1 MIRHSALYFF
11 YTSNTPPKEI
21 LLNTEPQ
28 DINILKSLLEN
39 KVSIKIPLKGKKR
52 MILKMVEENVD
63 ASFEKRKKEKF
74 KTNELLNSIKL
85 KFALKYIPKRIEI
98 YDNSHLSGSNP
109 TGAMVVFEN
118 GAFGKNSYRKFN
130 IVCENNDD
138 VIKIDSRTS
147 DAIALSI
154 RFNIPIFVKKDILD
168 EAGFDDDEKYS
179 EEINLTDNNFFKD
192 ENSDKSYKK
201 SKDIKKISTNNI
213 KKMLENSLQNEDYE
227 MAAKLRDELNS
238 RKSIK

>member
-1 MIRHSALYFF
+1 MELVELKIQGISYSDKTSGAFALILQETNGSRKLPIVIGGFEAQAIAIGLEKKIK
-11 YTSNTPPKEI
+11 TSRPLTHE
-21 LLNTEPQ
+21 LF
-28 DINILKSLLEN
+28 KSFA
-39 KVSIKIPLKGKKR
+39 
-52 MILKMVEENVD
+52 D
-63 ASFEKRKKEKF
+63 KF
-74 KTNELLNSIKL
+74 GIKL
-85 KFALKYIPKRIEI
+85 NHIIISKLK
-98 YDNSHLSGSNP
+98 DG
-109 TGAMVVFEN
+109 VF
-118 GAFGKNSYRKFN
+118 FSN

-138 VIKIDSRTS
+138 IIKIDSRTS

-179 EEINLTDNNFFKD
+179 EEINFADNNFFKN

>member
-1 MIRHSALYFF
+1 MELVELKIQGISYSDNTSGAFALILQETNGSRKLPIVIGGFEAQAIAIGLEKKIK
-11 YTSNTPPKEI
+11 TSRPLTHE
-21 LLNTEPQ
+21 LF
-28 DINILKSLLEN
+28 KSFA
-39 KVSIKIPLKGKKR
+39 
-52 MILKMVEENVD
+52 D
-63 ASFEKRKKEKF
+63 KF
-74 KTNELLNSIKL
+74 GIKL
-85 KFALKYIPKRIEI
+85 NHIIISKLK
-98 YDNSHLSGSNP
+98 DG
-109 TGAMVVFEN
+109 VF
-118 GAFGKNSYRKFN
+118 FSN

-154 RFNIPIFVKKDILD
+154 RFNAPIFVKKDILD

-179 EEINLTDNNFFKD
+179 EEINFTDNNFFKD
-192 ENSDKSYKK
+192 ENSNKSYIK

-227 MAAKLRDELNS
+227 MAARLRDELNS

>member
-1 MIRHSALYFF
+1 MEIVELKIQGISYSDNTSGAFALILQETNGSRKLPIVIGGFEAQAIAIGLDKKIK
-11 YTSNTPPKEI
+11 TSRPLTHE
-21 LLNTEPQ
+21 LF
-28 DINILKSLLEN
+28 KSF
-39 KVSIKIPLKGKKR
+39 
-52 MILKMVEENVD
+52 
-63 ASFEKRKKEKF
+63 AEKF
-74 KTNELLNSIKL
+74 GIKFNHVIISKL
-85 KFALKYIPKRIEI
+85 K
-98 YDNSHLSGSNP
+98 DG
-109 TGAMVVFEN
+109 VF
-118 GAFGKNSYRKFN
+118 FSN

-154 RFNIPIFVKKDILD
+154 RFKVPIFVKKDILD

-179 EEINLTDNNFFKD
+179 EEINFTDNNFFKD
-192 ENSDKSYKK
+192 ENSNKSYIK

>member
-1 MIRHSALYFF
+1 MEIVELKIQGISYSDNTSGAFALILQETNGSRKLPIVIGGFEAQAIAIGLEKKIK
-11 YTSNTPPKEI
+11 TSRPLTHE
-21 LLNTEPQ
+21 LF
-28 DINILKSLLEN
+28 KSFA
-39 KVSIKIPLKGKKR
+39 
-52 MILKMVEENVD
+52 D
-63 ASFEKRKKEKF
+63 KF
-74 KTNELLNSIKL
+74 GIKL
-85 KFALKYIPKRIEI
+85 NHIIISKLK
-98 YDNSHLSGSNP
+98 DG
-109 TGAMVVFEN
+109 VF
-118 GAFGKNSYRKFN
+118 FSN

-138 VIKIDSRTS
+138 IIKIDFRTS

-179 EEINLTDNNFFKD
+179 EEINFTDNNFFKD
-192 ENSDKSYKK
+192 ENPDKSYKK
-201 SKDIKKISTNNI
+201 FKDIKKISTNNI

>member
-1 MIRHSALYFF
+1 MELVELKIQGISYSDNTSGAFALILQETNGSRKLPIVIGGFEAQAIAIGLEKKIK
-11 YTSNTPPKEI
+11 TSRPLTHE
-21 LLNTEPQ
+21 LF
-28 DINILKSLLEN
+28 KSF
-39 KVSIKIPLKGKKR
+39 
-52 MILKMVEENVD
+52 
-63 ASFEKRKKEKF
+63 AEKF
-74 KTNELLNSIKL
+74 GIKFNHIIISKL
-85 KFALKYIPKRIEI
+85 K
-98 YDNSHLSGSNP
+98 DG
-109 TGAMVVFEN
+109 VF
-118 GAFGKNSYRKFN
+118 FSN

-154 RFNIPIFVKKDILD
+154 RFNAPIFVKKDILD

-179 EEINLTDNNFFKD
+179 EEINFTDNNFFKD
-192 ENSDKSYKK
+192 ENSNKSYVK
-201 SKDIKKISTNNI
+201 SKDIKKISTINI

>member
-1 MIRHSALYFF
+1 MEIVELKIQGISYSDNTSGAFALILQETNGSRKLPIVIGGFEAQAIAIGLEKKIK
-11 YTSNTPPKEI
+11 TSRPLTHE
-21 LLNTEPQ
+21 LF
-28 DINILKSLLEN
+28 KSFA
-39 KVSIKIPLKGKKR
+39 
-52 MILKMVEENVD
+52 D
-63 ASFEKRKKEKF
+63 KF
-74 KTNELLNSIKL
+74 GIKL
-85 KFALKYIPKRIEI
+85 NHIIISKLK
-98 YDNSHLSGSNP
+98 DG
-109 TGAMVVFEN
+109 VF
-118 GAFGKNSYRKFN
+118 FSN
-130 IVCENNDD
+130 IVGENNDD
-138 VIKIDSRTS
+138 IIKIDSRTS

-179 EEINLTDNNFFKD
+179 EEINFADNNFFKD
-192 ENSDKSYKK
+192 ESSDKSYKK

>member
-1 MIRHSALYFF
+1 MELVELKIQGISYSDNTSGAFALILQETNGSRKLPIVIGGFEAQAIAIGLEKKIK
-11 YTSNTPPKEI
+11 TSRPLTHE
-21 LLNTEPQ
+21 LF
-28 DINILKSLLEN
+28 KSFA
-39 KVSIKIPLKGKKR
+39 
-52 MILKMVEENVD
+52 D
-63 ASFEKRKKEKF
+63 KF
-74 KTNELLNSIKL
+74 GIKL
-85 KFALKYIPKRIEI
+85 NHIIISKLK
-98 YDNSHLSGSNP
+98 DG
-109 TGAMVVFEN
+109 VF
-118 GAFGKNSYRKFN
+118 FSN

-154 RFNIPIFVKKDILD
+154 RFNAPIFVKKDILD

-179 EEINLTDNNFFKD
+179 EEINFTDNNFFKD
-192 ENSDKSYKK
+192 ENSNKSYIK

>member
-1 MIRHSALYFF
+1 MEIVELKIQGISYSDNTSGAFALILQETNGSRKLPIVIGGFEAQAIAIGLEKKIK
-11 YTSNTPPKEI
+11 TSRPLTHE
-21 LLNTEPQ
+21 LF
-28 DINILKSLLEN
+28 KSF
-39 KVSIKIPLKGKKR
+39 
-52 MILKMVEENVD
+52 
-63 ASFEKRKKEKF
+63 AEKF
-74 KTNELLNSIKL
+74 GIKFNHVIISKL
-85 KFALKYIPKRIEI
+85 K
-98 YDNSHLSGSNP
+98 DG
-109 TGAMVVFEN
+109 VF
-118 GAFGKNSYRKFN
+118 FSN

-138 VIKIDSRTS
+138 IIKIDSRTS

-179 EEINLTDNNFFKD
+179 EEINFADNNFFKD

-201 SKDIKKISTNNI
+201 PKDIKKISTNNI

>member
-1 MIRHSALYFF
+1 MELVELKIQGISYSDNTSGAFALILQETNGSRKLPIVIGGFEAQAIAIGLEKKIK
-11 YTSNTPPKEI
+11 TSRPLTHE
-21 LLNTEPQ
+21 LF
-28 DINILKSLLEN
+28 KSF
-39 KVSIKIPLKGKKR
+39 
-52 MILKMVEENVD
+52 
-63 ASFEKRKKEKF
+63 AEKF
-74 KTNELLNSIKL
+74 GIKFNHIIISKL
-85 KFALKYIPKRIEI
+85 K
-98 YDNSHLSGSNP
+98 DG
-109 TGAMVVFEN
+109 VF
-118 GAFGKNSYRKFN
+118 FSN

-154 RFNIPIFVKKDILD
+154 RFNAPIFVKKDILD
-168 EAGFDDDEKYS
+168 KAGFDDDEKYS
-179 EEINLTDNNFFKD
+179 EEINFTDNNFFKD
-192 ENSDKSYKK
+192 ENSKKSYIK

>member
-1 MIRHSALYFF
+1 MELVELKIQGISYSDNTSGAFALILQETNGSRKLPIVIGGFEAQAIAIGLEKKIK
-11 YTSNTPPKEI
+11 TSRPLTHE
-21 LLNTEPQ
+21 LF
-28 DINILKSLLEN
+28 KSFA
-39 KVSIKIPLKGKKR
+39 
-52 MILKMVEENVD
+52 D
-63 ASFEKRKKEKF
+63 KF
-74 KTNELLNSIKL
+74 GIKL
-85 KFALKYIPKRIEI
+85 NHIIISKLK
-98 YDNSHLSGSNP
+98 DG
-109 TGAMVVFEN
+109 VF
-118 GAFGKNSYRKFN
+118 FSN

-138 VIKIDSRTS
+138 IIKIDSRTS

-179 EEINLTDNNFFKD
+179 EEINFADNNFFKD
-192 ENSDKSYKK
+192 ESSDKSYKK

-213 KKMLENSLQNEDYE
+213 RKMLENSLQNEDYE

>member
-1 MIRHSALYFF
+1 MEIVELKIQGISYSDNTSGAFALILQETNGSRKLPIVIGGFEAQAIAIGLEKKIK
-11 YTSNTPPKEI
+11 TSRPLTHE
-21 LLNTEPQ
+21 LF
-28 DINILKSLLEN
+28 KSFA
-39 KVSIKIPLKGKKR
+39 
-52 MILKMVEENVD
+52 D
-63 ASFEKRKKEKF
+63 KF
-74 KTNELLNSIKL
+74 GIKL
-85 KFALKYIPKRIEI
+85 NHIIISKLK
-98 YDNSHLSGSNP
+98 DG
-109 TGAMVVFEN
+109 VF
-118 GAFGKNSYRKFN
+118 FSN

-138 VIKIDSRTS
+138 IIKIDSRTS

-179 EEINLTDNNFFKD
+179 EEINFADNNFFKD
-192 ENSDKSYKK
+192 ESSDKSYKK

>member
-1 MIRHSALYFF
+1 MELVELKIQGISYSDNTSGAFALILQETNGSRKLPIVIGGFEAQAIAIGLEKKIK
-11 YTSNTPPKEI
+11 TSRPLTHE
-21 LLNTEPQ
+21 LF
-28 DINILKSLLEN
+28 KSFA
-39 KVSIKIPLKGKKR
+39 
-52 MILKMVEENVD
+52 D
-63 ASFEKRKKEKF
+63 KF
-74 KTNELLNSIKL
+74 GIKL
-85 KFALKYIPKRIEI
+85 NHIIISKLK
-98 YDNSHLSGSNP
+98 DG
-109 TGAMVVFEN
+109 VF
-118 GAFGKNSYRKFN
+118 FSN

-138 VIKIDSRTS
+138 IIKIDSRTS

-168 EAGFDDDEKYS
+168 EAGFDDDKKYS
-179 EEINLTDNNFFKD
+179 EEINFTDKNFFKD
-192 ENSDKSYKK
+192 ENPDKSYKK